1 MYCSMTSRKIQVTFD
16 VDREVWFRFKALAHS
31 NDLSI
36 NRALEG
42 VLRETLRSVGI
53 EVRSEESSVPA
64 NPEMSMVRSP

>member
-1 MYCSMTSRKIQVTFD
+1 VTFD

-31 NDLSI
+31 NNLSI

-53 EVRSEESSVPA
+53 EVKPEESAPTKVEGPG
-64 NPEMSMVRSP
+64 MVRS